1 MSPAAH
7 DEGPDNGA
15 DRYARGE
22 AVYDEVY
29 GSARPQRGQSL
40 YVDVMIEQ
48 LFAEVWSRDALPIRD
63 RRLLVMGVL
72 AAQGAL
78 DKVEMQLR
86 RAVEIGELTVD
97 QVDEVVLHL
106 SHYIGWGLASPLAMV
121 AASMRD
127 AVGDGPAASDDGG
140 NGR

>member
-1 MSPAAH
+1 MSAA
-7 DEGPDNGA
+7 DANGS
-15 DRYARGE
+15 DRYSRGE

-29 GSARPQRGQSL
+29 GSARPERGQSL

-48 LFAEVWSRDALPIRD
+48 LFAEVWGREALPIRD

-86 RAVEIGELTVD
+86 RAFEIGELTIE

-121 AASMRD
+121 TASLRD
-127 AVGDGPAASDDGG
+127 EQGRGDGTNGG
-140 NGR
+140 NER

>member
-1 MSPAAH
+1 MSAA
-7 DEGPDNGA
+7 DETNA
-15 DRYARGE
+15 DRYSQGE
-22 AVYDEVY
+22 AVYETVY
-29 GSARPQRGQSL
+29 GSARPERGQSL

-48 LFAEVWSRDALPIRD
+48 LFAEVWSRDALPVRD

-86 RAVEIGELTVD
+86 RAVEIGELTID

-106 SHYIGWGLASPLAMV
+106 SHYIRWGLASPLAMV

-127 AVGDGPAASDDGG
+127 GQGPNDINDGG
-140 NGR
+140 KQS

>member
-1 MSPAAH
+1 MAEPQ
-7 DEGPDNGA
+7 

-29 GSARPQRGQSL
+29 GSQRPPRGASL
-40 YVDVMIEQ
+40 YVDTMIEQ
-48 LFAEVWSRDALPIRD
+48 LFAEVWSREALPVRD

-72 AAQGAL
+72 AAQGCM

-86 RAVEIGELTVD
+86 RAVELGELTVD

-106 SHYIGWGLASPLAMV
+106 SHYVGWGLASPLAMV
-121 AASMRD
+121 AASMR
-127 AVGDGPAASDDGG
+127 AEQQGEA
-140 NGR
+140 R

>member
-1 MSPAAH
+1 MSAPAA
-7 DEGPDNGA
+7 DGA
-15 DRYARGE
+15 DRYTKGE

-29 GSARPQRGQSL
+29 GSARPARGQSL
-40 YVDVMIEQ
+40 YVDVMMEQ
-48 LFAEVWSRDALPIRD
+48 LFAEVWSREALPIRD

-72 AAQGAL
+72 AGQGAL

-86 RAVEIGELTVD
+86 RAVETGELTVE

-121 AASMRD
+121 AASLREES
-127 AVGDGPAASDDGG
+127 GAASTDSGG
-140 NGR
+140 NDR